1 MKYYLFHANSGKGAG
16 PMKPA
21 PFEYMKA
28 SSVDECLEVL
38 ESRGP
43 EVKLLAGGQS
53 LVPLM
58 NLRLTRPEVVVDVNG
73 LADLSYERRD
83 DGVLELGALRRH
95 TELAES
101 SGVAE
106 CCPLVADAASRIGYP
121 AIRNRGTLGGSLAH
135 ADPAAE
141 LPCACVTLGAE
152 LVVRGPAGERR
163 VPAADFFVSHFTTTL
178 APAEMVVAVRVPA
191 QRPRQGSAFEE
202 LARKTGDFAL
212 VAVGALLSLSGKAV
226 GSAAVA
232 VAGVGGRPLRMP
244 AAEALVAGEAPSEEL
259 FAAAGKAVA
268 DEVGSSRAPG
278 DDGFRAEVAGVL
290 AARALASACRRAAF
304 EEINNAN

>member
-1 MKYYLFHANSGKGAG
+1 
-16 PMKPA
+16 
-21 PFEYMKA
+21 
-28 SSVDECLEVL
+28 
-38 ESRGP
+38 
-43 EVKLLAGGQS
+43 
-53 LVPLM
+53 
-58 NLRLTRPEVVVDVNG
+58 
-73 LADLSYERRD
+73 
-83 DGVLELGALRRH
+83 
-95 TELAES
+95 
-101 SGVAE
+101 
-106 CCPLVADAASRIGYP
+106 
-121 AIRNRGTLGGSLAH
+121 
-135 ADPAAE
+135 
-141 LPCACVTLGAE
+141 
-152 LVVRGPAGERR
+152 